1 MCACVCMCVCAH
13 AHLPPQVDPETG
25 SPFQPPFIA
34 RSVQDPIRPPL
45 TWFITRVCPPQVDPE
60 TDRPFEPPV
69 IKDVEV
75 LWNPFED
82 IVPRFN
88 KKLEQKMAR
97 EKAE

>member
-1 MCACVCMCVCAH
+1 MS
-13 AHLPPQVDPETG
+13 T
-25 SPFQPPFIA
+25 
-34 RSVQDPIRPPL
+34 
-45 TWFITRVCPPQVDPE
+45 QVDPE

-88 KKLEQKMAR
+88 KKLQKQKEEEQA
-97 EKAE
+97 A